1 MTVVKN
7 TAATSRAGGVY
18 LSVSI
23 LILLLH
29 CYYCRYADFT
39 GWGLTGDISDVIFEK
54 MIHTPLIKVLEW
66 GKCAALFFLSLSL
79 LAAGGNKVTG
89 VSYRR
94 MALLLGIGVAVYF
107 SSVLLPAGSE
117 NHTIALLFLVMTG
130 VGFLMIAM
138 GGAELAGAIRGR
150 FTAEYFRDDKGGF
163 KQEENL
169 IETPYSLHF
178 QAVYSFNGKWR
189 NSYINIINPRR
200 GVLLI
205 GSPGAGKSW
214 FVIEPAIEQLIA
226 KGMALFVYDFKY
238 PVLTKHAYNHFLL
251 HKNKYLF
258 STRFY
263 SINFTDLSRSHR
275 CNLIDPGTLDYV
287 SDAMGVSKTLMTSI
301 NKSWTA
307 REGDFFVESPIIF
320 LGALIWYL
328 KNYKEGRYCTLPHV
342 IELSNAP
349 YEELFTIL
357 NVEPATRGLVDM
369 FVESYRN
376 KTMEMLDGQIA
387 SAKAAL
393 SRIISTDFYY
403 VLSGNDLQ
411 LDINNPAAPAILC
424 LGSDPRRQ
432 EALGPIMSLYIDR
445 LNKRI
450 NTQGRHPSA
459 LVLDEFAMVRATS
472 VLTTVAT
479 GRANNI
485 IPIISVQDINQLRS
499 HYTRD
504 EAEQFMTI
512 SGNIICGQVS
522 GDTAQ
527 WVSER
532 FQRTVQYK
540 TTVSVNSHD
549 TSISKSEQSVEAV
562 SAATIAS
569 LSSGEFVGMVAD
581 DPEMPIT
588 LKGFHSRFVKQQAD
602 QPRQEDL
609 PVVREVN
616 KVMLQENFERI
627 QQEVA
632 ALVRDEMKRILGD
645 PGLKTWVVKR

>member
-1 MTVVKN
+1 MTGVKN
-7 TAATSRAGGVY
+7 MAGTRPAGGVY
-18 LSVSI
+18 LTISI
-23 LILLLH
+23 LLLLLH
-29 CYYCRYADFT
+29 CYYYRYDEFDRWGFT
-39 GWGLTGDISDVIFEK
+39 NHLSDTILDKIV
-54 MIHTPLIKVLEW
+54 HTPLIRVIEW
-66 GKCAALFFLSLSL
+66 GKSLALLFLGLSL
-79 LAAGGNKVTG
+79 LAADGKKVAG

-94 MALLLGIGVAVYF
+94 IGVLLGMGLVIYF
-107 SSVLLPAGSE
+107 GDGLLPAWGE
-117 NHTIALLFLVMTG
+117 GNAIALLYLGMIG
-130 VGFLMIAM
+130 VGYLMIAM
-138 GGAELAGAIRGR
+138 GGSKLAGAIRGR
-150 FTAEYFRDDKGGF
+150 LTAEYFRDDKGGF
-163 KQEENL
+163 KQEEEK

-178 QAVYSFNGKWR
+178 KAVYSFNGEWR

-214 FVIEPAIEQLIA
+214 FVIEPVIEQLIA

-275 CNLIDPGTLDYV
+275 CNLIDPETLDYV

-301 NKSWTA
+301 NKTWAA
-307 REGDFFVESPIIF
+307 REGDFFVDSPIIF

-342 IELSNAP
+342 IELSNTP
-349 YEELFTIL
+349 YEELFTLL

-411 LDINNPAAPAILC
+411 LDINNPAKPAILC

-479 GRANNI
+479 GRANDI

-562 SAATIAS
+562 SAATIAA

-581 DPEMPIT
+581 DPEKRIT
-588 LKGFHSRFVKQQAD
+588 LKGFHARIVKEEVG
-602 QPRQEDL
+602 RQGWVDL
-609 PVVREVN
+609 PVVREVDS
-616 KVMLQENFERI
+616 VLLQENFSRI
-627 QQEVA
+627 QKEVA
-632 ALVRDEMKRILGD
+632 TLVREEMKRIVGD
-645 PGLKTWVVKR
+645 PGLKGWVVKR